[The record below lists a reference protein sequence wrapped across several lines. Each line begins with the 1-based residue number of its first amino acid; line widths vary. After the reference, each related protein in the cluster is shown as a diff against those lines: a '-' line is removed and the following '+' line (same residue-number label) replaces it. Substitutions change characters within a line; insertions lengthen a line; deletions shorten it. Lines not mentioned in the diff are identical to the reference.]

1 MRIRSLSPLVV
12 AAIALLG
19 LAISSDGNAGLTIKN
34 FVNCDKGVDVQR
46 VLGRNFLAKTPRMS
60 SDYQDDRA
68 VDERSDCAERCIT
81 EHNCCIK
88 SCNWVE
94 PKKKSKCIKQCKSI
108 LKKCNRECDE
118 KPVADKAKVP
128 AAA

>member
-34 FVNCDKGVDVQR
+34 IVNCDKGVDVQR
-46 VLGRNFLAKTPRMS
+46 VLGRNFLAKTRRIS

-94 PKKKSKCIKQCKSI
+94 PKAKSTCLRHCESI
-108 LKKCNRECDE
+108 LKKCHQECDE
-118 KPVADKAKVP
+118 RP
-128 AAA
+128 AAD

>member
-1 MRIRSLSPLVV
+1 MRIRSLSPLVA

-19 LAISSDGNAGLTIKN
+19 LAISSDANTGPTIKN
-34 FVNCDKGVDVQR
+34 IVNCDKGMDVQR
-46 VLGRNFLAKTPRMS
+46 VLDRNFLSETPRMS
-60 SDYQDDRA
+60 SENQGDRA

-94 PKKKSKCIKQCKSI
+94 PKAKSTCLEHCESI
-108 LKKCNRECDE
+108 LQKCHQECD
-118 KPVADKAKVP
+118 DKP
-128 AAA
+128 AAD